1 MIKSAEEI
9 QRMSV
14 AGALTA
20 KVLEALDEVVRPGI
34 STAEIDRFCERYI
47 VDTLAAIPGS
57 KGQYGYPFTVN
68 TSVNEVVCHGWPSA
82 QQILRDGDIV
92 NVDVTVIKDGYFGD
106 SSKMY
111 RVGAIDRQAQKLL
124 DVTRECLYRA
134 IRVVRP
140 DATLGDIGH
149 AIQSHAEANG
159 YSVVREYCGHGIGR
173 KMHEAPQVLHFGRAG
188 AGARL
193 KAGMTF
199 TIEPMINQGGHAVK
213 LHKDGW
219 TVTTRDR
226 RLSAQYEH
234 TVLVTEAGLPGPDP
248 ARRRARGAGRPGW
261 LIDARPGYTA
271 TTFPKGGW
279 RVSGR
284 RFGEFELRATWLRE
298 DSGYLAEIEI
308 TSIDD
313 GRTEWLVLPGQPPCE
328 SPAAALSL
336 AEAAL
341 YRVRGFDARGRP
353 LFSD

>member
-1 MIKSAEEI
+1 MGLVKISEQLHEEARIACKAMSRSINAQAEHWMRIGMLIEANPGLTYAQVLRQLMDEARESDRREQGGARIRMIKSAEEI

-68 TSVNEVVCHGWPSA
+68 TSVNEVVRHGWPSA

-234 TVLVTEAGLPGPDP
+234 TVLVTE
-248 ARRRARGAGRPGW
+248 RGC
-261 LIDARPGYTA
+261 
-271 TTFPKGGW
+271 
-279 RVSGR
+279 RV
-284 RFGEFELRATWLRE
+284 LTLRE
-298 DSGYLAEIEI
+298 EEREALA
-308 TSIDD
+308 D
-313 GRTEWLVLPGQPPCE
+313 
-328 SPAAALSL
+328 L
-336 AEAAL
+336 A
-341 YRVRGFDARGRP
+341 G
-353 LFSD
+353 